1 MPDEYS
7 VEIARQKL
15 QAVLNGKSADSI
27 KDEQELAPAG
37 AFSQE
42 DTSEQDEEINQEE
55 DFEDPYP
62 VYENAPTYDEQIDE
76 GLSAYENEDPLQYNS
91 SNEEEA
97 YNPNWSLDSESQQ
110 YPSYGE

>member
-1 MPDEYS
+1 THDFFDRFLYD
-7 VEIARQKL
+7 L
-15 QAVLNGKSADSI
+15 KSALI
-27 KDEQELAPAG
+27 K
-37 AFSQE
+37 
-42 DTSEQDEEINQEE
+42 
-55 DFEDPYP
+55 
-62 VYENAPTYDEQIDE
+62 YENTPAYDEQIDE